1 MGAVEKGIAM
11 LTIRPARKE
20 DAEVLGRICYDAFA
34 AIATMHNFAPDFPN
48 PDIAIGL
55 MKMMIGSSGTFG
67 VVAEADGQIVG
78 SNFMTDDEAIFGIG
92 PITIDPTAQNV
103 GAGAAL
109 MRAVLAHAE
118 ENSAAGVR
126 LVQAGYHMRSLSLYA
141 KLGFEVREH
150 LSCFQGPALGER
162 IEGYAVRPARPDDA
176 DAANALCLRVH
187 GHSRGCQVKE
197 GFANGAPAMV
207 VERQGRLTGYTTN
220 VAFFGHTV
228 GETTDDVKALIG
240 AANAFGG
247 PGFLV
252 PSRNG
257 ELLRWY
263 LARGLKITQ
272 SLTLMTIG
280 LYNESAGAWLPSVL
294 Y

>member
-1 MGAVEKGIAM
+1 M
-11 LTIRPARKE
+11 LTIRPARKD
-20 DAEVLGRICYDAFA
+20 DAEALGRICYEAFSGVA
-34 AIATMHNFAPDFPN
+34 NAHNFPPDFPN
-48 PDIAIGL
+48 ADFAIGL

-67 VVAEADGQIVG
+67 VVAEADGEIVG

-92 PITIDPTAQNV
+92 PITIDPKVQNV

-118 ENSAAGVR
+118 EKRAAGVR

-150 LSCFQGPALGER
+150 LSCFQGAALGEQ
-162 IEGYAVRPARPDDA
+162 IDGYAVRAARPEDA
-176 DAANALCLRVH
+176 AAANALCVRVH
-187 GHSRGCQVKE
+187 GHVRSCQVEE
-197 GFANGAPAMV
+197 GFDKSAPAMV

-220 VAFFGHTV
+220 IAFFGHAV

-240 AANAFGG
+240 AAEAFGG

-257 ELLRWY
+257 ELLRWC
-263 LARGLKITQ
+263 LAHGLRITQ
-272 SLTLMTIG
+272 ALTLMTIG
-280 LYNESAGAWLPSVL
+280 LYNEPDGAWLPSIL

>member
-1 MGAVEKGIAM
+1 M
-11 LTIRPARKE
+11 LTIRPARKD
-20 DAEVLGRICYDAFA
+20 DAEVLGRICYAAFSGVA
-34 AIATMHNFAPDFPN
+34 NAHNFPPDFPN
-48 PDIAIGL
+48 VDIAIGL

-67 VVAEADGQIVG
+67 VVAEADGEIIG
-78 SNFMTDDEAIFGIG
+78 SNFMTDDEAVFGIG
-92 PITIDPTAQNV
+92 PITIDPKVQNA

-118 ENSAAGVR
+118 EKRAAGVR

-141 KLGFEVREH
+141 KLGFAVREH

-162 IEGYAVRPARPDDA
+162 IDGYAVRAARPEDA
-176 DAANALCLRVH
+176 AAANALCLQVH
-187 GHSRGCQVKE
+187 GHGRGCQIEE

-220 VAFFGHTV
+220 IAFFGHTV
-228 GETTDDVKALIG
+228 GETADDVKALIG
-240 AANAFGG
+240 AAEAFGG

-257 ELLRWY
+257 ELLRWC
-263 LARGLKITQ
+263 LARGLRITQ
-272 SLTLMTIG
+272 TLTLMTIG
-280 LYNESAGAWLPSVL
+280 LYNEPAGAWLPSIL

>member
-1 MGAVEKGIAM
+1 M
-11 LTIRPARKE
+11 LTIRPAREE
-20 DAEVLGRICYDAFA
+20 DAQTLGRICYEAFA
-34 AIATMHNFAPDFPN
+34 SIANAHNFPPDFPN
-48 PDIAIGL
+48 SEIAIGL
-55 MKMMIGSSGTFG
+55 MKMMIGSTGTFG
-67 VVAEADGQIVG
+67 IVAEAGGRTIG
-78 SNFMTDDEAIFGIG
+78 SNFMSGDDTIFGIG
-92 PITIDPTAQNV
+92 PITIDPDAQNV

-109 MRAVLAHAE
+109 MRAVLAHAQE
-118 ENSAAGVR
+118 KRAAGVR

-150 LSCFQGPALGER
+150 LSCLQGKPLAER
-162 IEGYAVRPARPDDA
+162 MEGYAVRPARLDDGR
-176 DAANALCLRVH
+176 AANTLCRRVH
-187 GHSRGCQVKE
+187 GHDRAVE
-197 GFANGAPAMV
+197 VAHAFANGLPSMV

-220 VAFFGHTV
+220 IAFFGHTI

-240 AANAFGG
+240 AAEAFGG

-257 ELLRWY
+257 ELLRWC
-263 LARGLKITQ
+263 LARGLRITQ

-280 LYNESAGAWLPSVL
+280 LYNEPAGAWLPSIL

>member
-1 MGAVEKGIAM
+1 M

-20 DAEVLGRICYDAFA
+20 DADALGRICYEAFA
-34 AIATMHNFAPDFPN
+34 AIAQAHNFPPDLPN

-55 MKMMIGSSGTFG
+55 MNMMAGSGRSFG
-67 VVAEADGQIVG
+67 VVAEVDGQIAG
-78 SNFMTDDEAIFGIG
+78 SNFMTVNDTIFGIG
-92 PITIDPTAQNV
+92 PITIDPKLQNK

-109 MRAVLAHAE
+109 MRAVMERAE
-118 ENSAAGVR
+118 EESAAGVR
-126 LVQAGYHMRSLSLYA
+126 LVQAGYHMRSLSLYL

-150 LSCFQGPALGER
+150 LSCLQGPALGER
-162 IEGYAVRPARPDDA
+162 IEGYDVRAARPADA
-176 DAANALCLRVH
+176 DAANALCRRVH
-187 GHSRGCQVKE
+187 GHDRASEVTQAFG
-197 GFANGAPAMV
+197 NGPPAMV

-220 VAFFGHTV
+220 IAFFGHTV

-240 AANAFGG
+240 AAEVFGG

-257 ELLRWY
+257 ELLRWC
-263 LARGLKITQ
+263 LAHELRITQ
-272 SLTLMTIG
+272 SMTLMTIG
-280 LYNESAGAWLPSVL
+280 LYNEPAGAWLPSVL

>member
-1 MGAVEKGIAM
+1 M

-20 DAEVLGRICYDAFA
+20 DADALGRICYEAFA
-34 AIATMHNFAPDFPN
+34 AIAQAHNFPPDLPN

-55 MKMMIGSSGTFG
+55 MNMMAGSGRSFG
-67 VVAEADGQIVG
+67 VVAEVDGQIAG
-78 SNFMTDDEAIFGIG
+78 SNFMTVNDTIFGIG
-92 PITIDPTAQNV
+92 PITIDPKLQNK

-109 MRAVLAHAE
+109 MRAVMERAE
-118 ENSAAGVR
+118 EESAAGVR
-126 LVQAGYHMRSLSLYA
+126 LVQAGYHMRSLSLYL

-150 LSCFQGPALGER
+150 LSCLQGPALGER
-162 IEGYAVRPARPDDA
+162 IEGYDVRAARPADA
-176 DAANALCLRVH
+176 DAANALCRRVH
-187 GHSRGCQVKE
+187 GHDRASEVTQAFG
-197 GFANGAPAMV
+197 NGPPAMV

-220 VAFFGHTV
+220 IAFFGHTV

-240 AANAFGG
+240 AAEVFGG

-257 ELLRWY
+257 ELLRWC
-263 LARGLKITQ
+263 LAHELRIIQ
-272 SLTLMTIG
+272 SMTLMTIG
-280 LYNESAGAWLPSVL
+280 LYNEPAGAWLPSVL